1 MKLSEILQPIFR
13 AYGIDEILYEQDNYD
28 IFCDE
33 IDDVQGVELANSY
46 KKLVSIRKLTD
57 FINEVI
63 NEENELAFIA
73 KVVDKEAQS

>member
-13 AYGIDEILYEQDNYD
+13 AYGVDEILYEQDNYD
-28 IFCDE
+28 SFCDE
-33 IDDVQGVELANSY
+33 IDGKHGVELANSY
-46 KKLVSIRKLTD
+46 KKLVSIRKLTN
-57 FINEVI
+57 FIGEVI

>member
-1 MKLSEILQPIFR
+1 MKLSELLQPIFR
-13 AYGIDEILYEQDNYD
+13 AYGVDEILFDSENYD
-28 IFCDE
+28 SFCDE
-33 IDDVQGVELANSY
+33 IDDVQGAELANSY

-57 FINEVI
+57 FIGEVI